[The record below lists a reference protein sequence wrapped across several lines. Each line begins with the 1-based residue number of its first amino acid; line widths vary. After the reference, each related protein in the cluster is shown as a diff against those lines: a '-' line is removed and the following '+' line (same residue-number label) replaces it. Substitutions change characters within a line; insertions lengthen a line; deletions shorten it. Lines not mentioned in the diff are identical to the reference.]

1 MYLLRWSHKYVDGR
15 MPLSLSDSSQLMA
28 TFDKKKNEF
37 FSSKCSIGKF
47 IAVENALVKI
57 F

>member
-28 TFDKKKNEF
+28 TFDKKKMN
-37 FSSKCSIGKF
+37 SSAQNVQLES
-47 IAVENALVKI
+47 L
-57 F
+57 